1 MKTSTKLFVAAGV
14 LLGLA
19 LAVFVSPFA
28 SSSPD
33 GLERVAEDEGFA
45 DSATDHELGDSPLAD
60 YGVDGMDDEQLSTA
74 ASGLIGVLTT
84 LGLATG
90 VFALA
95 RRNGSDDA
103 PDGAHDTGDG
113 TRTPA
118 ETPTG

>member
-1 MKTSTKLFVAAGV
+1 MSTNTKLFVTAGV

-45 DSATDHELGDSPLAD
+45 DSSTDHRLGDSPLAD
-60 YGVDGMDDEQLSTA
+60 YGAEGVDDEELSIA
-74 ASGLIGVLTT
+74 ASGLVGVLVT

-95 RRNGSDDA
+95 RRNRA
-103 PDGAHDTGDG
+103 
-113 TRTPA
+113 TPA
-118 ETPTG
+118 EDASPGMDGSPRRSETTTA